1 MNKKRTGLVIEKN
14 GTNPWKVRKSE
25 HYIYKK
31 LHTQVWRT
39 ETLYI
44 WENRHINDTNK
55 KNFFTCP
62 ISLTRSHRLPK
73 NCDATA
79 VNGLLGK
86 PVLNSEGV
94 RSVRKCRH
102 LFDCLR
108 WNCWT
113 SFLVGVSDFFSYLF
127 YKALYICIGGIW
139 YYDRYRKK
147 DMLNFGH
154 RILPHSE
161 YGSGR
166 TLGWGGGGGE
176 RPRVGM
182 AHW

>member
-1 MNKKRTGLVIEKN
+1 MTRFCRLPAYCDVTGINGLV
-14 GTNPWKVRKSE
+14 W
-25 HYIYKK
+25 
-31 LHTQVWRT
+31 
-39 ETLYI
+39 
-44 WENRHINDTNK
+44 
-55 KNFFTCP
+55 
-62 ISLTRSHRLPK
+62 
-73 NCDATA
+73 
-79 VNGLLGK
+79 K

-147 DMLNFGH
+147 DMLNFGQ
-154 RILPHSE
+154 RILPHFE

-166 TLGWGGGGGE
+166 TLGWGWKTEGRDGALVKK
-176 RPRVGM
+176 RPIITKLISITNYM
-182 AHW
+182 ACFYWEEFIIYVSRRITHFYCTSIFIMHW